1 MIRCG
6 RLIRPFASLL
16 LVLVAP
22 SAHSEAKQKADF
34 SSVDRIVTDAIS
46 AKKFP
51 GAVVI
56 VGHHGHVVF
65 RKAYGERSLVPQ
77 HETMSQDTVFDVA
90 SLTKVLATTT
100 AVMQL
105 YEQGRFLLNDPV
117 AKYLPEFGVNGKEDI
132 TIRQLLT
139 HYSGLPP
146 DLSLTDPW
154 TGKEEGLR
162 RAFSCTP
169 ITPPGVEFRYSDI
182 NFIILGA
189 LVEKLSGLTL
199 DQYEAQ
205 YIAKPL
211 GLKDTRFLP
220 PESWRD
226 RVAPTQFDN
235 GVMLRAVV
243 HDPTARRM
251 GGVAGHAGLFSS
263 AGDVAIFAQNLLDRL
278 AVLTGIDVLES
289 DHFAELA
296 QLASKHRGT
305 LNIGLLT
312 NQTGLDAQGR
322 RTIDVL
328 VKDAV
333 QAVPGLQLKLLFS
346 PEHGISGV
354 LDQTNIANSAD
365 PGTGLSVIS
374 LYGGD
379 RDQRH
384 PSLDTLRGLDA
395 VLVDLQD
402 AGVRFYTYESALRY
416 LLEAAGQTGTEVV
429 ILDRPNPLGGSFVQ
443 GSVSDANAD
452 SYVDVAP
459 IPVRHGLTLGE
470 LARYLN
476 GEYAL
481 HAPLT
486 VVAMQGWQRGDW
498 FDATSLTW
506 VNPSPN
512 LRSLAEAI
520 LYPGVGLI
528 ETTNVSVG
536 RGTDTPF
543 EYVGAPWIDGRVLAH
558 ALNARF
564 LPGIRF
570 VPVNFTPAEP
580 YPYAK
585 QLCHG
590 IELIVTN
597 RNVLDTPE
605 LGLEI
610 ATVLHKLYPDQYHL
624 DKIATLLANREV
636 LHDLESGRDPQR
648 IDEDWQQALQRF
660 MQKRKQY
667 LLY

>member
-1 MIRCG
+1 
-6 RLIRPFASLL
+6 
-16 LVLVAP
+16 
-22 SAHSEAKQKADF
+22 
-34 SSVDRIVTDAIS
+34 
-46 AKKFP
+46 
-51 GAVVI
+51 
-56 VGHHGHVVF
+56 
-65 RKAYGERSLVPQ
+65 
-77 HETMSQDTVFDVA
+77 
-90 SLTKVLATTT
+90 
-100 AVMQL
+100 
-105 YEQGRFLLNDPV
+105 
-117 AKYLPEFGVNGKEDI
+117 
-132 TIRQLLT
+132 
-139 HYSGLPP
+139 
-146 DLSLTDPW
+146 
-154 TGKEEGLR
+154 
-162 RAFSCTP
+162 
-169 ITPPGVEFRYSDI
+169 
-182 NFIILGA
+182 
-189 LVEKLSGLTL
+189 
-199 DQYEAQ
+199 
-205 YIAKPL
+205 
-211 GLKDTRFLP
+211 
-220 PESWRD
+220 
-226 RVAPTQFDN
+226 
-235 GVMLRAVV
+235 
-243 HDPTARRM
+243 
-251 GGVAGHAGLFSS
+251 
-263 AGDVAIFAQNLLDRL
+263 
-278 AVLTGIDVLES
+278 VLES

-486 VVAMQGWQRGDW
+486 FVAMQGWQRGDW